1 MRGSLVKH
9 KKIKKGMIRKKGG
22 RVAIGG
28 QIGGRINRGMC
39 LLLYPPRHVC
49 RLKKKEEEEHL
60 LVHARAKER
69 KREEKKRGRKKGEVV
84 STKRKKKEMCLK
96 LKPSNLLTNHL
107 N

>member
-49 RLKKKEEEEHL
+49 RLKKKKKRSICLFTLEL
-60 LVHARAKER
+60 KKER
-69 KREEKKRGRKKGEVV
+69 GRKRKEEEKKGRW
-84 STKRKKKEMCLK
+84 
-96 LKPSNLLTNHL
+96 
-107 N
+107 